1 MFSVVHV
8 RVCLPVSLL
17 PLSLARTRAR
27 ARSMWAYTRAHTP
40 THTGATLDNEQTLAQ
55 SSITD
60 GATLHLVLDK
70 RSAHL
75 VGRR

>member
-17 PLSLARTRAR
+17 PLSLAR
-27 ARSMWAYTRAHTP
+27 ARSIWAYTRAHTP